1 MISDKKSVQDLV
13 RIFLEKG
20 ITDFVFSPGSRN
32 APLSISFY
40 NHPDFTC
47 YNIPDERSAAFFA
60 LGMAQQLN
68 KPVAICCTSG
78 TAALNYSSAI
88 CEAYYQRIPL
98 VVLTADRPQEW
109 INQGAGQSI
118 QQVGIYT
125 NFIRGS
131 YNLVQEAESENDLWF
146 NTRLVNEAIEKTAYP
161 VAGPVHLNF
170 PLKENLYG
178 QENTQASPKVVQ
190 VTSPE
195 KNITTNQ
202 IQELLGE
209 WKGSKKIM
217 LLTGLSLPDEE
228 LNSAIQYFQEN
239 TSALVLTE
247 STSNLHLKESI
258 TGIDR
263 LLVTL
268 SKEEEDEFIPDLLIT
283 YGTNIISKK
292 IRLLFREKKPKM
304 HWHIDNSNDLMD
316 TFMCLTRQIISK
328 PVDFFKVFN
337 QHVNQSESRYAT
349 LWNAREQR
357 LLELTEEFSAEA
369 ELSDFSALQRV
380 HKSIPEHYQVH
391 TGNSASVRYLQ
402 LYVRK
407 NYDMFSNRGTSG
419 IDGCTSTAIGSC
431 VASEKDTL
439 LISGDMA
446 FLYDTN
452 AFWHHHVPANFRV
465 VVVNNSG
472 GGIFRI
478 IKGPKETGIVEKQFE
493 ARHSVSAKGVCEL
506 HDLEYAKANSLE
518 ELSSALQ
525 SFYAP
530 SAKAKVLEVFTPAEV
545 NDVELE
551 KYFGFLNENI

>member
-1 MISDKKSVQDLV
+1 
-13 RIFLEKG
+13 
-20 ITDFVFSPGSRN
+20 
-32 APLSISFY
+32 
-40 NHPDFTC
+40 
-47 YNIPDERSAAFFA
+47 
-60 LGMAQQLN
+60 
-68 KPVAICCTSG
+68 
-78 TAALNYSSAI
+78 
-88 CEAYYQRIPL
+88 
-98 VVLTADRPQEW
+98 
-109 INQGAGQSI
+109 
-118 QQVGIYT
+118 
-125 NFIRGS
+125 
-131 YNLVQEAESENDLWF
+131 
-146 NTRLVNEAIEKTAYP
+146 
-161 VAGPVHLNF
+161 
-170 PLKENLYG
+170 
-178 QENTQASPKVVQ
+178 
-190 VTSPE
+190 
-195 KNITTNQ
+195 
-202 IQELLGE
+202 
-209 WKGSKKIM
+209 
-217 LLTGLSLPDEE
+217 
-228 LNSAIQYFQEN
+228 
-239 TSALVLTE
+239 
-247 STSNLHLKESI
+247 
-258 TGIDR
+258 
-263 LLVTL
+263 
-268 SKEEEDEFIPDLLIT
+268 
-283 YGTNIISKK
+283 
-292 IRLLFREKKPKM
+292 
-304 HWHIDNSNDLMD
+304 
-316 TFMCLTRQIISK
+316 
-328 PVDFFKVFN
+328 
-337 QHVNQSESRYAT
+337 
-349 LWNAREQR
+349 
-357 LLELTEEFSAEA
+357 
-369 ELSDFSALQRV
+369 LQRV